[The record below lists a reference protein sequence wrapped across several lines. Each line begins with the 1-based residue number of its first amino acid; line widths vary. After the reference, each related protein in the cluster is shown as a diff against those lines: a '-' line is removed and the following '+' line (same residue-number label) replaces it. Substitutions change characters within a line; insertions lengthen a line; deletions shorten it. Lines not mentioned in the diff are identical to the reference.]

1 MVCPIH
7 DSFLQAFMA
16 LVQPYAI
23 PATLG
28 GTVVLSALMVGWRVF
43 LWVYFFSYN

>member
-1 MVCPIH
+1 
-7 DSFLQAFMA
+7 MA

-28 GTVVLSALMVGWRVF
+28 GTVALSALMVGWRVF
-43 LWVYFFSYN
+43 LWGFFYFFSYN